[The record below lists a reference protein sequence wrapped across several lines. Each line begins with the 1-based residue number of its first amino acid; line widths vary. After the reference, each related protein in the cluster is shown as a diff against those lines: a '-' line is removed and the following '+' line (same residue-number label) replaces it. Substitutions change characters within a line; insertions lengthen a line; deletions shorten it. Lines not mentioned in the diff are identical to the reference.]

1 MAKQKK
7 LKAVDDF
14 GFDTELD
21 IPSFD
26 YPKKS
31 AKDDRKPSTKVAKDF
46 ARGAVS
52 GMWDST
58 RSESFIRRTVKQ
70 ALPSGYGTA
79 WDMADQTGRSLKSL
93 YDSSAK
99 EVKPLL
105 NDMKRATGKLLPSV
119 GKVLPRKVQ
128 DRIKAWTDSYDNG
141 SSGINISQQR
151 DATLQ
156 AALGDIFS
164 YQAETG
170 AQQRAEDKAEANI
183 HRQIENNRSNMQLGQ
198 LNSIGISL
206 QRLADYQDRVTA
218 NYQRKSLELQYR
230 QYFVALD
237 SLQHQRETAVQNK
250 AVLEEIQ
257 KNTGLP
263 DILKIQVSKDF
274 PTLMRNKFFG
284 QMGSM
289 LLGNR
294 SQFMSNL
301 TQSIQNTVM
310 SKVKGFVGGA
320 RTGISGLEFG
330 MDLSSMMGDEGPGA
344 GEMVGNMAGG
354 LVGDAV
360 GNKYGRKFGSWV
372 NQKAM
377 KSKYGAQIRK
387 GGNVLDYAMG
397 NVPQHAAAFADS
409 DKYNDT
415 PLIGGVIKMLK
426 DSIKQANAT
435 KTGVDRDNLR
445 NLQEPAVFNGMAR
458 KSLTE
463 IIPGYL
469 ARIYQEL
476 QIIRTGDLKTDLTT
490 FDVTSGRFKTRQEAA
505 KSIHAALFKK
515 GDKDRIKR
523 MSDWTLDD
531 IEKKSGHKLTPEMRK
546 AIAETLQE
554 DNVNNKLGSPER
566 LGNVSTYFGRNHYD
580 KGNDMAAVFRDY
592 FKDDPEGEKKMRFQQ
607 IMNRLGGG
615 MADNRADI
623 QGLINTGYGDM
634 IEEMGLLDKSGAN
647 INTDRYQDYYLN
659 GEYNPSAAH
668 ASGEV
673 RGFGGPASTP
683 ADRFNVKYGKGRG
696 VGKRV
701 KPRQAQSAPVN
712 NDNRRSS
719 TKHDKRQFHSVVN
732 HHVNNIVNQIAGGVQ
747 DGINVTYGAG
757 RRGMGPVKTRNA
769 PPAAD
774 HQSLMSSAFNT
785 INEKHGPLLL
795 SDPDKFQA
803 LIDAEFKRLGG
814 QSFGKRTASAGGAG
828 QEALIRAIE
837 ANSARPVSE
846 KILEVLTAIHK
857 KFESGDGVN
866 INNYQISGED
876 LMGRLKGA
884 AGQGASKLKG
894 LYQMT
899 VGDAASGAWNGIK
912 KGAAFANSLPGRAWG
927 AGKWALDK
935 ATPHLSKAAGL
946 FGQGKQKALD
956 FANKFDDIY
965 IPGKDSPALLAWKLR
980 AGYYRDK
987 VTGDIIKS
995 YKDIKGDIIDTSDNN
1010 NVALLAADIKNA
1022 YLSSKMKEKML
1033 SSLGAVAKWGLKTL
1047 GNMQA
1052 GVFSLIPK
1060 VWDMGKRALD
1070 IGTHLLDQPM
1080 DVYVKGKPDPLLLAR
1095 MMKSGAYV
1103 SKMTGKPINRP
1114 GEIDGPVMDISDK
1127 ANPKEAL
1134 TREDLTAGIVDWQG
1148 KPIKSPLQK
1157 VWGAVTAPFRMI
1169 KGAVTD
1175 GMNFAK
1181 ALITKPMQAIGQF
1194 FSNWFGKDGIV
1205 FSGSKT
1211 MVERLTEI
1219 RDVLRERLPKPKNI
1233 RRGSWEDLESH
1244 ASKGAKD
1251 KAAGGSQGVD
1261 KGIFGKLG
1269 SLGSGLSGLLS
1280 RFKKKDDADDA
1291 KEKKEKSKSWIDKG
1305 LDFAK
1310 GTAENYLGDKAS
1322 DWGKKGVEKG
1332 AKGAAKK
1339 AAERLGK
1346 SKLKDGLIHR
1356 GLKKLGGEGLEE
1368 AAKFGGEAAVEG
1380 GAGIAAKQVLK
1391 GGVKNVARDAFGRFA
1406 KRGAVKVAERGAM
1419 AAGEAGVE
1427 AGAAGAGEGIL
1438 GGLGAEL
1445 GVDGLAAGLG
1455 VAEGGALGTG
1465 LLASLATG
1473 LGATAAGIGAVLASP
1488 VVLGAAALA
1497 VAGAGIYASYKG
1509 IKHLLA
1515 KKPGPLDT
1523 VRMAQ
1528 YGCKAGD
1535 EEHIQAMYAFE
1546 QSVLKHIVYDKD
1558 NKASFDDKKL
1568 NADEAFGP
1576 FGVDK
1581 TNQRDL
1587 KNWLSWYQLRF
1598 KPVFLSHMTALHGI
1612 NSKVSLANL
1621 DKGLK
1626 KEEKQKYLAAVANPS
1641 GPYGYMTSPFHQSG
1655 FLFMHWGGGLTA
1667 SYPEV
1672 REAVAAAQ
1680 KEVGKEAD
1688 EKKGDSKLAKFGSGL
1703 AAALTGSTDA
1713 KAGEKLDKDGK
1724 PIPKTF
1730 AEKVGGAVGTAL
1742 KYATPIGAGLL
1753 IGGWLKGL
1761 FKPAEAKKTDAK
1773 PTPGKKPTTSVGI
1786 DPSLTKMTAS
1796 KIDALASVR
1805 YRAYGLVDLD
1815 EDKVAMLKN
1824 LEEYTSQFVKIDA
1837 SLKNYTANYT
1847 GDPEV
1852 AVKAMGQAYGVTGV
1866 HNNAAYN
1873 WIAWYHLRFLPVYL
1887 TYVGSLTKTTGK
1899 SDTHQGLLQSWVA
1912 ARIAPV
1918 IVAAKNSDGH
1928 SVWTIT
1934 QSPWKGYD
1942 LNTNPKSVDKVIDFL
1957 KDKQAPKKL
1966 SDGTGAPKDSKKAST
1981 GVDKKDDKKDPK
1993 KPASAPK
2000 GDGGK
2005 GWTNLLADKGK
2016 DAWDTVKSWGANLLD
2031 KGKSLVKSG
2040 VAAVGNFASNVY
2052 NTAKNSSVGKALT
2065 GAGKN
2070 AASGVGDAMKGFGAT
2085 LGKGYK
2091 AVVGDAKAIKD
2102 ALFAALKKAGITNPT
2117 EQAMFMAQTDVESG
2131 GFKHLSEN
2139 LNYSASRLGQVFGKY
2154 LRKAG
2159 KSAEEVAQ
2167 GGPQAIADLVY
2178 GGRLGNSGPDDGWK
2192 YRGRGIIQLT
2202 GKSNYEQIGKAIGV
2216 DLVNNPDL
2224 LTDPKVSAAA
2234 AVAFWKL
2241 HVSSSAAQAGDVR
2254 TVTQAINGGQNGAA
2268 DRASKFQQYMQQA
2281 KNGSLI
2287 PPGAGGDTKTA
2298 AAGASG
2304 GSGSVAGTG
2313 SGVATVA
2320 SAAPASGGPGGSP
2333 AGSSPTLASVS
2344 GGSPAPS
2351 AGPAAT
2357 GTPAGAPSGGGGGG
2371 GIMQA
2376 SSPGTPAGGASKI
2389 PNVSV
2394 PAMPGSSSVSDM
2406 TQNPFGFGSQSA
2418 KPMSAASPT
2427 RNIQAV
2433 QQAQHDDKM
2442 QAMGG
2447 MGDVLNKSLGVQ
2459 TETRDTLKAIY
2470 AAVQAMQGGKSAPA
2484 STSAPVPPPTSA
2496 SRGQMQ
2502 PMAPAPVSMGKMV

>member
-14 GFDTELD
+14 GFDNELD

-26 YPKKS
+26 YPMKS
-31 AKDDRKPSTKVAKDF
+31 AKDDRKPSTKIAKDF
-46 ARGAVS
+46 AKGAVS
-52 GMWDST
+52 GLWDST

-119 GKVLPRKVQ
+119 GKVLPRKTQ
-128 DRIKAWTDSYDNG
+128 DRIKAWSDSYDNG
-141 SSGINISQQR
+141 SSGINIAQQR

-164 YQAETG
+164 YQAETS
-170 AQQRAEDKAEANI
+170 AQQRAEDKAESNI

-237 SLQHQRETAVQNK
+237 ALQHQRETAVQNK

-294 SQFMSNL
+294 SQFMTNL
-301 TQSIQNTVM
+301 TQSIQNSVM
-310 SKVKGFVGGA
+310 EKVKGFVGGA

-330 MDLSSMMGDEGPGA
+330 MDLGSMMGDQGPGA
-344 GEMVGNMAGG
+344 GEMVGSMVGG
-354 LVGDAV
+354 VAGDAL
-360 GNKYGRKFGSWV
+360 GNKYGRKFGNWV

-387 GGNVLDYAMG
+387 GGNVLDYTLG

-426 DSIKQANAT
+426 DSIKQANST
-435 KTGVDRDNLR
+435 KTGVDRDSLR

-476 QIIRTGDLKTDLTT
+476 QIIRTGDAKTDLTT

-554 DNVNNKLGSPER
+554 DNLNNKLGSPER
-566 LGNVSTYFGRNHYD
+566 LGNISTYFGRKHYD
-580 KGNDMAAVFRDY
+580 KGGDMAAVFRDY

-615 MADNRADI
+615 MTDNRSDI

-634 IEEMGLLDKSGAN
+634 IEEMGLLDKSGTS
-647 INTDRYQDYYLN
+647 INMDRLQDYYLN
-659 GEYNPSAAH
+659 GEYNPNAAH

-673 RGFGGPASTP
+673 RGFGGPATTP
-683 ADRFNVKYGKGRG
+683 ADRFNVKYGSGRG

-701 KPRQAQSAPVN
+701 KPRQTPASVK

-719 TKHDKRQFHSVVN
+719 TRHDKRQFHSAVN
-732 HHVNNIVNQIAGGVQ
+732 HHVTNIVNQIAGGVQ
-747 DGINVTYGAG
+747 DGLNVTYGHG
-757 RRGMGPVKTRNA
+757 RTGTGPVKRRG
-769 PPAAD
+769 
-774 HQSLMSSAFNT
+774 ST
-785 INEKHGPLLL
+785 INHPENNLLMKTAVENVGKSHGQLGV
-795 SDPDKFQA
+795 DNAQMER
-803 LIDAEFKRLGG
+803 LIDEEFKRLGG
-814 QSFGKRTASAGGAG
+814 QHTKGSKTPDAKSLTEQLLEQVVAIRKRLDGEGG
-828 QEALIRAIE
+828 L
-837 ANSARPVSE
+837 
-846 KILEVLTAIHK
+846 
-857 KFESGDGVN
+857 N

-876 LMGRLKGA
+876 LMGHLKGM

-899 VGDAASGAWNGIK
+899 IGDAVGGAWSGIK
-912 KGAAFANSLPGRAWG
+912 KGAAFANSLPGRALG
-927 AGKWALDK
+927 AGKWALGK
-935 ATPHLSKAAGL
+935 ATPHWNKAAGL

-987 VTGDIIKS
+987 ATGTIIKS
-995 YKDIKGDIIDTSDNN
+995 YKDIKGDVIDTSDNN
-1010 NVALLAADIKNA
+1010 NVALLAADIKYA

-1033 SSLGAVAKWGLKTL
+1033 TSLGAAAKWGLKTL

-1070 IGTHLLDQPM
+1070 IGVHFLDQPM
-1080 DVYVKGKPDPLLLAR
+1080 DIYVKGKSDPLLLAR

-1103 SKMTGKPINRP
+1103 SKMTGKHINRP
-1114 GEIDGPVMDISDK
+1114 GEIDGPVLDISDK
-1127 ANPKEAL
+1127 NNPKEAL
-1134 TREDLTAGIVDWQG
+1134 TREDLIAGIVDWQG
-1148 KPIKSPLQK
+1148 KPIKTPLQK
-1157 VWGAVTAPFRMI
+1157 VWGAVTTPFRLI
-1169 KGAVTD
+1169 KGAVSD

-1181 ALITKPMQAIGQF
+1181 ALVTKPIQAIGQF
-1194 FSNWFGKDGIV
+1194 FTNWFSKDGIV

-1244 ASKGAKD
+1244 ASKSAKD
-1251 KAAGGSQGVD
+1251 KNAGGSAGVD

-1346 SKLKDGLIHR
+1346 SRLKDGLIHR
-1356 GLKKLGGEGLEE
+1356 GLKKLSGTGLEE

-1380 GAGIAAKQVLK
+1380 GAGVAAKSVLK

-1419 AAGEAGVE
+1419 AAGEAGIE
-1427 AGAAGAGEGIL
+1427 GAAAGAGEGALAGI
-1438 GGLGAEL
+1438 GAEL
-1445 GVDGLAAGLG
+1445 GVDGLAASMGIAG
-1455 VAEGGALGTG
+1455 GGALGTG
-1465 LLASLATG
+1465 LLSSLAAG
-1473 LGATAAGIGAVLASP
+1473 LGATAAGVGAVLASP

-1546 QSVLKHIVYDKD
+1546 QSVMKHIVYDKD

-1612 NSKVSLANL
+1612 NSKVSLTNV
-1621 DKGLK
+1621 DKSLK

-1672 REAVAAAQ
+1672 REAIAAAQ
-1680 KEVGKEAD
+1680 KEVGKETDA
-1688 EKKGDSKLAKFGSGL
+1688 KKGESKLAKFGTGL

-1730 AEKVGGAVGTAL
+1730 AEKAGGVLGTAL

-1753 IGGWLKGL
+1753 IGGWLKSL
-1761 FKPAEAKKTDAK
+1761 FKPADAKKADAK
-1773 PTPGKKPTTSVGI
+1773 PTAGKKPTTSVGI
-1786 DPSLTKMTAS
+1786 DPSLTKMTSS

-1899 SDTHQGLLQSWVA
+1899 SDTHQGILQSWVA

-1928 SVWTIT
+1928 SIWTIS

-1942 LNTNPKSVDKVIDFL
+1942 LNTNPKSVDKLIDFL

-1966 SDGTGAPKDSKKAST
+1966 SDGTGVTAKDSKKSST
-1981 GVDKKDDKKDPK
+1981 GVDKKDDKKDDK
-1993 KPASAPK
+1993 KPASTPK

-2005 GWTNLLADKGK
+2005 GWTDLLADKGK

-2040 VAAVGNFASNVY
+2040 VSAVGNFASNVY
-2052 NTAKNSSVGKALT
+2052 TAAKNSSVGKAIT
-2065 GAGKN
+2065 GVAKN
-2070 AASGVGDAMKGFGAT
+2070 AASGVGDSMKGFGAT

-2287 PPGAGGDTKTA
+2287 PPGAGGAADTKTA
-2298 AAGASG
+2298 ST
-2304 GSGSVAGTG
+2304 GSGSSASTG
-2313 SGVATVA
+2313 SGVSAPTPSGSGSA
-2320 SAAPASGGPGGSP
+2320 SPGGSP

-2357 GTPAGAPSGGGGGG
+2357 GTPAGAPSSGGG
-2371 GIMQA
+2371 GIMQV
-2376 SSPGTPAGGASKI
+2376 SSPAKPAGGASKI

-2459 TETRDTLKAIY
+2459 TEARDTLKAIY

-2502 PMAPAPVSMGKMV
+2502 PMAPAPVSMSKMV